1 MKDPL
6 QLKER
11 LVKHIKETTDRRLL
25 EIDTALVQAQESA
38 NDDTKSS
45 AGDKYETSREMIQQD
60 INRLQQ
66 QRAEVIREL
75 DIINKIEQEGTEVG
89 KLGALVVTDRFTY
102 FVATSLGQ
110 LVIKGNKYAVV
121 SAQSPIGKQ
130 LIGKEKG
137 QDFEFNGIRQTIKG
151 IY

>member
-6 QLKER
+6 QLKEN
-11 LVKHIKETTDRRLL
+11 LVNHIKQATDRRLL

-75 DIINKIEQEGTEVG
+75 DIINKIEPEGAEVG

-102 FVATSLGQ
+102 FVAISLGQ
-110 LVIKGNKYAVV
+110 LVIDGDKYAVV

-130 LIGKEKG
+130 LIGKGKG